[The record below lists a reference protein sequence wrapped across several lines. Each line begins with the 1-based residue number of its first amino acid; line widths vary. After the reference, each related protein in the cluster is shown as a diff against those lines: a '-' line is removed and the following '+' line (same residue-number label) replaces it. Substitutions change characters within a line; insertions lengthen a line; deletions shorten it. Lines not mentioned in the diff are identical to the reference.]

1 MEKKKIIHV
10 GILKIDLNCRQ
21 VWKNKQLIVLRR
33 KEFALLSLLVEH
45 PGWVY
50 TKEQIYEAIWPKEYF
65 VNIENA
71 VACQIKRLRK
81 KIGNNSI
88 GQPYIETVWGVGY
101 RFNAG
106 PSKTDF

>member
-1 MEKKKIIHV
+1 MNWNNNSFLDTKKS
-10 GILKIDLNCRQ
+10 ILRFGVLSIDLNCRQ
-21 VWKNKQLIVLRR
+21 VCRNEQLIVLRR

-45 PGWVY
+45 AGWVY

-81 KIGNNSI
+81 KIGNTSI
-88 GQPYIETVWGVGY
+88 GQPYIETVWGV
-101 RFNAG
+101 
-106 PSKTDF
+106 